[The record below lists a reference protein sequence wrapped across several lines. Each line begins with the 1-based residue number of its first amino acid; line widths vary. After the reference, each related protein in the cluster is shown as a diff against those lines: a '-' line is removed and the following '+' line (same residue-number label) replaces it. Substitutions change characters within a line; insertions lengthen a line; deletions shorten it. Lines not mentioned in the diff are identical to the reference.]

1 MLLLKHVFLILK
13 YTQQI
18 STKARQDRKHPIQVR
33 VGEAGEMRKIHPE
46 KEQIHLLNL
55 GDGTGNI
62 RPRHL
67 KGGKSPQ
74 RLRILDQLDHL
85 QLRRGTQFHPS
96 QLRCLC
102 HKGGN
107 DLRIHVQQMLQRIVH
122 HRNQAENDGDLDQH
136 GDHPH
141 HRTVV
146 FALVK
151 RHLLLRRLILVS
163 HMAGHD
169 LVDLRL
175 ELHHLDGVFLH
186 PDIDGEQ
193 NHLGQNGKKYDRQPI
208 IFTDPIAH
216 PHQIPQRRSDDGIDK
231 FQARPS
237 SSYIYFSKT

>member
-1 MLLLKHVFLILK
+1 
-13 YTQQI
+13 
-18 STKARQDRKHPIQVR
+18 
-33 VGEAGEMRKIHPE
+33 MRKTNPE

-67 KGGKSPQ
+67 KDGKSPQ

-96 QLRCLC
+96 QLRCLR

-141 HRTVV
+141 HGTVV
-146 FALVK
+146 LALVK
-151 RHLLLRRLILVS
+151 RHLLSAALSLFPTWRAMIWLTSGWSFTIL
-163 HMAGHD
+163 MEFFCTQILMGNKIT
-169 LVDLRL
+169 LVKT
-175 ELHHLDGVFLH
+175 V
-186 PDIDGEQ
+186 
-193 NHLGQNGKKYDRQPI
+193 KSM
-208 IFTDPIAH
+208 IAN
-216 PHQIPQRRSDDGIDK
+216 P
-231 FQARPS
+231 
-237 SSYIYFSKT
+237 